1 MRTRLCQISL
11 ECGFA
16 WLWLMCLG
24 YKYNGRCVHGV
35 VRCAAVGWSAMG
47 AARPVGGVV
56 CAAADH
62 LSCAP
67 RWWDVIGVDQTRCCL
82 LCHLLLALL

>member
-35 VRCAAVGWSAMG
+35 VRCAAVGWSAPW
-47 AARPVGGVV
+47 ARRVRSEGWCVPLPTTCRVPRAGGT
-56 CAAADH
+56 
-62 LSCAP
+62 L
-67 RWWDVIGVDQTRCCL
+67 
-82 LCHLLLALL
+82 